1 MTPSIIRRFARYH
14 GIKLIKPGEPMY
26 CHEPA
31 QLAEAIYGR
40 LEWGESVRAR
50 DKIVQSLTR
59 IEDAEMLMGRVTE
72 ASKTLAYPGMDDNI
86 VASTVRDF
94 YVFDVDR
101 LLVLAGVNP
110 AKWRE
115 VRDEEA

>member
-14 GIKLIKPGEPMY
+14 GIDLGARDGTHANGYLGAMLRSDGEPLD
-26 CHEPA
+26 E
-31 QLAEAIYGR
+31 
-40 LEWGESVRAR
+40 AR
-50 DKIVQSLTR
+50 DRIIQSLTR

-72 ASKTLAYPGMDDNI
+72 ASKTLAYPGMDNNV
-86 VASTVRDF
+86 VASTVCDF
-94 YVFDVDR
+94 YAFDVDR